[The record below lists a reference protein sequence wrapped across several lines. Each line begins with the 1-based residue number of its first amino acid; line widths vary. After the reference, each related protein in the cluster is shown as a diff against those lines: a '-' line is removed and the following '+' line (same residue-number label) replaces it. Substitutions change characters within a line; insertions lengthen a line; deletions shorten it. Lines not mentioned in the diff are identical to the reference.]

1 VREDQWARRLTHGFV
16 EWTRSEWGL
25 SICGHDTWTFKQKAL
40 TLNQSLFRSSHVDM
54 NLGQWLK
61 EYYTKCML
69 QMRFLR
75 RVCGMLLR
83 NKVRSCRIHKA
94 VKVKPLFRI
103 ERFQL
108 RWFAHVTRMP
118 WEGRLLAKLTAERL
132 RGRTRTR
139 WTDYIFDF
147 AWCRLLETAEVSET
161 AADHEVC
168 RITELLP
175 RRGKSGY

>member
-69 QMRFLR
+69 QMGFLR

-108 RWFAHVTRMP
+108 RWVRPRDQNALGRQAAGKTNGRATQRSYEDQVDRLHFRLCLVPSFGDRRSIRNCCWP
-118 WEGRLLAKLTAERL
+118 WGM
-132 RGRTRTR
+132 
-139 WTDYIFDF
+139 
-147 AWCRLLETAEVSET
+147 
-161 AADHEVC
+161 
-168 RITELLP
+168 
-175 RRGKSGY
+175 